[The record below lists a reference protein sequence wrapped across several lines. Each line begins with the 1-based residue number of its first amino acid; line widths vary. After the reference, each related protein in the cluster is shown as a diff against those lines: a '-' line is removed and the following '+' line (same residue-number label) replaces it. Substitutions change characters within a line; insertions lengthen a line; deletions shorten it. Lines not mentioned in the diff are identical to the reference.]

1 MQRLTANQ
9 LYDHLRST
17 QEPPRLID
25 VREHWEYEI
34 VHLEGT
40 QLFPLGQIHELEEAL
55 DPDEEVV
62 LICHHGI
69 RSLQVAHYL
78 EHQGF
83 TRVINLEG
91 GIDAWARQ
99 VDPTLPTY

>member
-1 MQRLTANQ
+1 MQRLTAQQ
-9 LYDHLRST
+9 LHHHLRSS
-17 QEPPRLID
+17 QEPPQLID
-25 VREHWEYEI
+25 VREPWEYEI
-34 VHLEGT
+34 VHLEGA
-40 QLFPLGQIHELEEAL
+40 QLFPLGQLDELEETL

-91 GIDAWARQ
+91 GMDAWARQ
-99 VDPTLPTY
+99 VDPKLPTY